1 MGNKEEYVKEIT
13 NIDEDFAQWY
23 TDIVLKAEL
32 VDYTEVKGFIAYRPY
47 GYALWENIR
56 DYADKEFKKE
66 GVQNIALPILLPEH
80 YLTTEKDHVEG
91 FAPEVAWVT
100 MGGEKELEERLYIR
114 PTSEPLFCRMY
125 AKWLKS
131 WRDLPMKY
139 NQWCNVMRWEKETRP
154 ILRSREFYWQEGHT
168 IHETEEEAREFTK
181 KMLDVYADIIENL
194 LAIPVLK
201 GKKTESEKFPGAI
214 DTYTVETLMHDGRA
228 IQAGTSHYLG
238 QNFTKPFGVKFQD
251 RNGKDEFAYHTSWG
265 ISTRLIG
272 ALIMAHGDNRGL
284 KLPPRVAP
292 IQVVIVPIA
301 SNKEGV
307 KEKATELAN
316 SLREYRKEESI
327 RVELDL
333 RDQYSPG
340 YKFNYWEMKG
350 VPIRIE
356 IGPRDIEHG
365 ECIVVRRDTLEKMT
379 VKLDELN
386 EKISSLLEEIQTN
399 MYNMA
404 MEVRSK
410 RTNEAHNMDEFK
422 QKLDEN
428 QGYIEAMWCGN
439 EECEEKIKELTG
451 ARSRCI
457 PYVEEHLDDKCVCCG
472 RPSKHLVYWGR
483 QY

>member
-1 MGNKEEYVKEIT
+1 MGKNEDFVKEIT
-13 NIDEDFAQWY
+13 NIDEDFAQWF
-23 TDIVLKAEL
+23 TDIVIKAEL
-32 VDYTEVKGFIAYRPY
+32 ADYTEVKGFIAYRPY
-47 GYALWENIR
+47 GFAIWENIR
-56 DYADKEFKKE
+56 DYEDREFKKR
-66 GVQNIALPILLPEH
+66 GVQNIALPMLMPEH
-80 YLTTEKDHVEG
+80 YLTTEKEHVEG

-100 MGGEKELEERLYIR
+100 QGGGKDLEEKLYIR

-139 NQWCNVMRWEKETRP
+139 NQWCNVLRWEKETRP

-168 IHETEEEAREFTK
+168 IHETEEEARALTME
-181 KMLDVYADIIENL
+181 MLDVYADTIENL

-201 GKKTESEKFPGAI
+201 GKKTESEKFAGAV
-214 DTYTVETLMHDGRA
+214 DTYTVETLILDGRA

-251 RNGKDEFAYHTSWG
+251 KNGKEQFAYHTSWG
-265 ISTRLIG
+265 TSTRLIG
-272 ALIMAHGDNRGL
+272 AMIMAHGDNRGL
-284 KLPPRVAP
+284 KLPPKVAP

-307 KEKATELAN
+307 KEKATELAD
-316 SLREYRKEESI
+316 SLREYRKNEPI

-350 VPIRIE
+350 VPVRIE
-356 IGPRDIEHG
+356 IGPRDIENG
-365 ECIVVRRDTLEKMT
+365 ECIIVRRDTLEKTT
-379 VKLDELN
+379 VKLDNLN
-386 EKISSLLEEIQTN
+386 ETVINLLEEIQTN

-404 MEVRSK
+404 MEVRNR

-428 QGYIEAMWCGN
+428 QGYIKAMWCGN
-439 EECEEKIKELTG
+439 AECEDKIKELTG
-451 ARSRCI
+451 AKSRCI
-457 PYVEEHLDDKCVCCG
+457 PFEEEHIDDKCVCCG

>member
-1 MGNKEEYVKEIT
+1 MGKSEDFVKEIT
-13 NIDEDFAQWY
+13 NIDEDFAQWF
-23 TDIVLKAEL
+23 TDIVIKAEL
-32 VDYTEVKGFIAYRPY
+32 ADYTEVKGFIAYRPY
-47 GYALWENIR
+47 GFAIWENIR
-56 DYADKEFKKE
+56 DYEDRAFKKK
-66 GVQNIALPILLPEH
+66 GVQNIALPMLMPEH
-80 YLTTEKDHVEG
+80 YLTTEKEHVEG

-100 MGGEKELEERLYIR
+100 MGGGKELEEKLYVR

-139 NQWCNVMRWEKETRP
+139 NQWCNVLRWEKETRP

-168 IHETEEEAREFTK
+168 IHETEEEARNMTME
-181 KMLDVYADIIENL
+181 MLDVYADTIENL

-201 GKKTESEKFPGAI
+201 GKKTESEKFAGAV
-214 DTYTVETLMHDGRA
+214 DTYTVETLMLDGRA

-251 RNGKDEFAYHTSWG
+251 KNGKEQFAYHTSWG
-265 ISTRLIG
+265 TSTRLIG
-272 ALIMAHGDNRGL
+272 AMIMAHGDNRGL

-316 SLREYRKEESI
+316 SLKEENV
-327 RVELDL
+327 RVDIDL

-350 VPIRIE
+350 VPVRIE
-356 IGPRDIEHG
+356 IGPRDIENG
-365 ECIVVRRDTLEKMT
+365 ECIIVRRDTLEKTT
-379 VKLDELN
+379 VKLDNLKEVVAN
-386 EKISSLLEEIQTN
+386 LLEEIQTN

-404 MEVRSK
+404 MEVRDR

-428 QGYIEAMWCGN
+428 QGYIKAMWCGDA
-439 EECEEKIKELTG
+439 ECEDKIKELTG
-451 ARSRCI
+451 AKSRCI
-457 PYVEEHLDDKCVCCG
+457 PFEDEHIDDKCVCCG

>member
-1 MGNKEEYVKEIT
+1 MGKNEEYVKEIT

-56 DYADKEFKKE
+56 NYVDREFKKK
-66 GVQNIALPILLPEH
+66 GVQNIALPLLLPEH

-100 MGGEKELEERLYIR
+100 MGGEKELDERLYIR
-114 PTSEPLFCRMY
+114 PTSEPMFCRMY

-139 NQWCNVMRWEKETRP
+139 NQWCNVLRWEKETRP

-168 IHETEEEAREFTK
+168 IHETEEEARVFTK
-181 KMLDVYADIIENL
+181 EMLDVYADVIENL

-201 GKKTESEKFPGAI
+201 GKKTESEKFPGAAC
-214 DTYTVETLMHDGRA
+214 TYTVETLMHDGRA

-251 RNGKDEFAYHTSWG
+251 KDGKEEFAYHTSWG

-284 KLPPRVAP
+284 KLPPKVAP
-292 IQVVIVPIA
+292 IQVAIVPIA

-316 SLREYRKEESI
+316 SLREFRKDEPI

-350 VPIRIE
+350 VPVRIE
-356 IGPRDIEHG
+356 IGPHDIENG
-365 ECIVVRRDTLEKMT
+365 ESVVVRRDTLEKTT

-386 EKISSLLEEIQTN
+386 EKVASLLEEIQTN
-399 MYNMA
+399 MYSMA
-404 MEVRSK
+404 MEVRDR

-422 QKLDEN
+422 EKLDEN
-428 QGYIEAMWCGN
+428 QGYIKAMWCGN
-439 EECEEKIKELTG
+439 EECEDKIKEITG
-451 ARSRCI
+451 AKSRCI
-457 PYVEEHLDDKCVCCG
+457 PYVEEHIDDKCVCCG